1 MYLQSLYLQQF
12 RNYREVYFE
21 FTPSINLICGP
32 NAQGKTS
39 LLEAIHYLMF
49 GRSFRSVL
57 HQDLIHIGCNSF
69 YLEAIFCKHDV
80 AQKLRVYMNGKERKM
95 IYNHTVLSNVS
106 NLLGLIQG
114 VVMTPDDV
122 NLVKGP
128 PLLRRQF
135 LDIQLAQVDPLYVHY
150 LARYA
155 KAMRQRNQLL
165 KQKKLL
171 SIESWEHEMAQA
183 SAYIVLQ
190 RRRSLQTL
198 QIHCQTFYSYLTG
211 EAENLTLKY
220 CSEASDCQSET
231 EIKEFHLQQF
241 HKNRSREIVFGYTL
255 AGPHKDD
262 IWIGIGGRDARFFAS
277 EGQQRS
283 CVTALHMGEWHCL
296 KEISGDIPLL
306 MIDDVGISLD
316 SKRRER
322 LIDHLASLG
331 QVFLT
336 TTDSDLMDSFV
347 GPKKILLL
355 PLAAQSCLQPNH
367 EHMIQCQKSPLE
379 SVCKVIIT

>member
-1 MYLQSLYLQQF
+1 MHLRSLYLQQF

-21 FTPSINLICGP
+21 FDPSINLICGP

-39 LLEAIHYLMF
+39 VLEAIHYLMF
-49 GRSFRSVL
+49 GRSFRSIL
-57 HQDLIHIGCNSF
+57 NQDLIHIGCNSF

-80 AQKLRVYMNGKERKM
+80 DQKLRIYMEGKERKI
-95 IYNHTVLSNVS
+95 IYNSTVLSNVS

-114 VVMTPDDV
+114 VTMTPDDV

-150 LARYA
+150 FARYT

-171 SIESWEHEMAQA
+171 SIESWENEMAQA
-183 SAYIVLQ
+183 SSYLVMQ
-190 RRRSLQTL
+190 RRRSLQAL
-198 QIHCQTFYSYLTG
+198 QIHCQAFYSYLTG
-211 EAENLTLKY
+211 EKENLTLEY
-220 CSEASDCQSET
+220 CSGASDCQNEA
-231 EIKEFHLQQF
+231 EIKQFHLHQF
-241 HKNRSREIVFGYTL
+241 NKNRTREMVFGHTL
-255 AGPHKDD
+255 VGPHKDD

-283 CVTALHMGEWHCL
+283 CVAALHMGEWQRL
-296 KEISGDIPLL
+296 KQVADDIPLL

-316 SKRRER
+316 GKRRER
-322 LIDHLASLG
+322 LLDQLGSLG

-336 TTDSDLMDSFV
+336 TTDSDLLNSFA

-355 PLAAQSCLQPNH
+355 PLAAQSCLQPY
-367 EHMIQCQKSPLE
+367 PP
-379 SVCKVIIT
+379 SVI